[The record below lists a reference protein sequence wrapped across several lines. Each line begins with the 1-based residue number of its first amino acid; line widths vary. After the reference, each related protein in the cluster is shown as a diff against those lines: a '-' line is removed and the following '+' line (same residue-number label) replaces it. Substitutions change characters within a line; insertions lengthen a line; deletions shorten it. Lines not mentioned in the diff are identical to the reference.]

1 MPKEERDDI
10 LKYNPDVK
18 EAWDP
23 ELGDKMNKIVFIG
36 RDMDKDSIIRDL
48 NDAL

>member
-1 MPKEERDDI
+1 MPKNEQEDI

-36 RDMDKDSIIRDL
+36 RDMDKETIIKDLDS
-48 NDAL
+48 AL